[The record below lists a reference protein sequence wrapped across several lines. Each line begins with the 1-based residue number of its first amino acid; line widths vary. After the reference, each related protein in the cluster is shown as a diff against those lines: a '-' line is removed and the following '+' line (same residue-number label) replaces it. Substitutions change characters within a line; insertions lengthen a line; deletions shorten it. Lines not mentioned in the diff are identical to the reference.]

1 MSINVPRLNLGC
13 ASISGIHE
21 GVLPACIKRCTSAVH
36 PHHALEWHCEL
47 HKKFHPFLNS
57 IYKGIHK
64 QKSLL
69 MSRGG

>member
-47 HKKFHPFLNS
+47 HKKFHLF
-57 IYKGIHK
+57 
-64 QKSLL
+64 
-69 MSRGG
+69 